1 MVCNCKKALYC
12 DVACQNE
19 DRIMHE
25 EVCSFL
31 HSINTETFS
40 LPKPNKNSR
49 KGLAGLSNQGNTCYM
64 NSANQCLS
72 NVPHLREFL
81 FSPQMLAEINVK
93 NVLGS
98 KGVLALRLTQLL
110 GRLWLASEDTVSSL
124 EFKKALGESNSM
136 YLGSQ

>member
-1 MVCNCKKALYC
+1 
-12 DVACQNE
+12 
-19 DRIMHE
+19 MHE

-81 FSPQMLAEINVK
+81 FSPQMLSEINVK